1 MTIVDFLL
9 ARIAEDENQARWYS
23 RLFGKQDTSG
33 HEILLPPT
41 DPPPSVMDYSE
52 PHMLIGYGRVLAECA
67 AKRAIVGHCAS
78 GLANGSFGES
88 TLAEVTVRLLAQVYS
103 THPDYQPEWSTT

>member
-1 MTIVDFLL
+1 MTIVEFLL

-33 HEILLPPT
+33 HEILIPPT

-67 AKRAIVGHCAS
+67 AKRAIVE
-78 GLANGSFGES
+78 LAVSAEYAGQVLDGTLINGA
-88 TLAEVTVRLLAQVYS
+88 LAALAQVYS
-103 THPDYQPEWSTT
+103 THHDYQTEWATP